1 MPGGCAAGL
10 QGHHPIIAAMD
21 NADKSAN
28 GRFQILSL
36 DGGGLKGLFQA
47 SFLAGWEEA
56 KGRRVTDYFDLITGT
71 STGGII
77 ALGLGMGFPAKE
89 LLDFYATEALSI
101 FPPAALAGRKHY
113 VAVKY
118 DAGGLEV
125 ALAKHFGTRKLGES
139 KIPLIIPSYYPKAND
154 VYLFKTPHHRR
165 LQNDYRELVVDVA
178 RATSAAPTYFKP
190 YEGQNGVELVD
201 GGVWANNPV
210 MIGIS
215 EAMGYFEVPQSNV
228 AALRIGTTTEAISLN
243 KHPEAGGTISMARA
257 AIDFM
262 MRGQELSASNM
273 AKHLLGKDRY
283 HEVNITVTPGEFA
296 LDRLS
301 KDLIGFGQNCWRTH
315 SSELDDKGF
324 FGHQPRP
331 YTPVYRL

>member
-1 MPGGCAAGL
+1 
-10 QGHHPIIAAMD
+10 MD

-101 FPPAALAGRKHY
+101 FPPAALAGLKHY

>member
-1 MPGGCAAGL
+1 
-10 QGHHPIIAAMD
+10 MD

-101 FPPAALAGRKHY
+101 FPPAALAGLKHY

-190 YEGQNGVELVD
+190 SEGQNGVELVD

>member
-1 MPGGCAAGL
+1 MMNNTTEKPAA
-10 QGHHPIIAAMD
+10 
-21 NADKSAN
+21 K
-28 GRFQILSL
+28 RFQILSL

-56 KGRRVTDYFDLITGT
+56 KGCRVTDYFDLIAGT

-77 ALGLGMGFPAKE
+77 ALGLGMGFSAKQ
-89 LLDFYATEALSI
+89 LLEFYVQEAHAI
-101 FPPAALAGRKHY
+101 FPPSALPNLKHY

-118 DAGGLEV
+118 GAGGLET
-125 ALAKHFGTRKLGES
+125 ALKKYFGDKKLGES
-139 KIPLIIPSYYPKAND
+139 RVPLIIPSYYPKYSD

-178 RATSAAPTYFKP
+178 RATSAAPTYFEP
-190 YEGQNGVELVD
+190 YAGNNGMELVD

-215 EAMGYFEVPQSNV
+215 EAMGYFEVPQANV

-243 KHPEAGGTISMARA
+243 KHPDAGGLLIMAKA
-257 AIDFM
+257 AVDFM

-283 HEVNITVTPGEFA
+283 HEVNITVTPGDFA
-296 LDRLS
+296 LDKLS
-301 KDLIGFGQNCWRTH
+301 KDLIGFGQACWRTH

-324 FGHQPRP
+324 FNHQPRV
-331 YTPVYRL
+331 YTPSYKN

>member
-1 MPGGCAAGL
+1 METT
-10 QGHHPIIAAMD
+10 
-21 NADKSAN
+21 DKSEN

-56 KGRRVTDYFDLITGT
+56 KGRRITEYFDLITGT

-77 ALGLGMGFPAKE
+77 ALGLGMGFSARE
-89 LLDFYATEALSI
+89 LLDFYVTEALAI
-101 FPPAALAGRKHY
+101 FPPSALAGLKHY
-113 VAVKY
+113 VSVKY
-118 DAGGLEV
+118 DAGGLEA
-125 ALAKHFGTRKLGES
+125 ALAKHFGTKKLGES
-139 KIPLIIPSYYPKAND
+139 KVPLIIPSYYPKYND

-190 YEGQNGVELVD
+190 YEAENGVELVD

-210 MIGIS
+210 MIAIS
-215 EAMGYFEVPQSNV
+215 EAMGYFEVPQANV

-243 KHPEAGGTISMARA
+243 KHPDSGGMVTMAKA

-283 HEVNITVTPGEFA
+283 HEVNVTVTPGDFA

-301 KDLIGFGQNCWRTH
+301 KDLIGFGQACWRTH

-324 FGHQPRP
+324 FNHTPRP
-331 YTPVYRL
+331 YNPVYKA